1 MTLPLKKK
9 LYILLAWL
17 AVVPAGLYFTYQYYP
32 PENIAG
38 YELEFITLVAFATFI
53 PLMPIVIN
61 GATIFFIQWVT
72 LVGFIKY
79 GLFIEIV
86 LMQFSIIPLL
96 IRLRVTKNDW
106 HRIPLN
112 SLMFFLVSCISGLIY
127 FMVGGEIAERELSQL
142 ILPILCYQIVSIMI
156 NQILLLL
163 YHHYVA
169 NNDVRFYSKDFVW
182 DFTANMIMFPL
193 SLSLY
198 YLTFELGAFASL
210 LIGVPFVSLS
220 IILKLYNSSENINE
234 YLQKAGEIGHQ
245 LTESLKVKEV
255 LDIFIEKII
264 ETLPVEYAYI
274 LDCHEDGLVLLR
286 RFENGEMKSNNLRP
300 LKKNQGISGVV
311 WETGKSVLYTS
322 RSEWTDIAEG
332 YMPEDVESVLCVP
345 IVRSQKVRGI
355 LLLASSKKKAYEKFQ
370 LMIVDI
376 LCSYFGI
383 AIANA
388 RHHERTKQNSE
399 RCALTGLYNY
409 RYFEDLLSMEYNHL
423 EAGERKNLSLIML
436 DIDHFKVINDN
447 YGHQSGNEILI
458 QLAERLRALISTKGT
473 VARYGGEEFVI
484 LLPDTEREEALRI
497 AEYVRGTIANQ
508 PFTLHDSLD
517 ESNKQIM
524 VRITASIG
532 VSTAPQDADDTMA
545 LIRHADRA
553 LYTGAKQ
560 AGRNRVAQYVK

>member
-1 MTLPLKKK
+1 MQLSLNKK
-9 LYILLAWL
+9 LVILFTWL
-17 AVVPAGLYFTYQYYP
+17 AVVPAGLYYSYKFYP
-32 PENIAG
+32 PENVMG
-38 YELEFITLVAFATFI
+38 YGWEFITLVIFATLI

-61 GATIFFIQWVT
+61 GITIFFIQWVT
-72 LVGFIKY
+72 LVGLLKY
-79 GLFIEIV
+79 GLFIEII

-96 IRLRVTKNDW
+96 LFLRISRAEW

-112 SLMFFLVSCISGLIY
+112 SVMFFIGSLLSGLVY
-127 FMVGGEIAERELSQL
+127 FLVGGEIGTKDIGAL
-142 ILPILCYQIVSIMI
+142 LPPVMLYQVVSFMI
-156 NQILLLL
+156 NTIILFF
-163 YHHYVA
+163 YQRFFTKQ
-169 NNDVRFYSKDFVW
+169 DVRFNSKDFQW
-182 DFTANMIMFPL
+182 DFLANMIILPL

-198 YLTFELGAFASL
+198 YLTFELGAVAAL

-220 IILKLYNSSENINE
+220 IILKLYNSSEKINE

-245 LTESLKVKEV
+245 LTESLKVNEV

-264 ETLPVEYAYI
+264 ATLPVEYAYI
-274 LDCHEDGLVLLR
+274 LDCHEDELVLLR
-286 RFENGEMKSNNLRP
+286 RVENGEKKSNDLKP
-300 LKKNQGISGVV
+300 LKKNEGISGKV
-311 WETGKSVLYTS
+311 WRTGISALYDS
-322 RSEWTDIAEG
+322 RTEWSGIAEG
-332 YMPEDVESVLCVP
+332 YMPEGVESVLCVP

-376 LCSYFGI
+376 LCSYFSV
-383 AIANA
+383 AIENA

-399 RCALTGLYNY
+399 RCALTNLYNY
-409 RYFEDLLSMEYNHL
+409 RYFEDLLSLEFNHL
-423 EAGERKNLSLIML
+423 NIGKRKFLSLIML
-436 DIDHFKVINDN
+436 DLDHFKVINDT

-458 QLAERLRALISTKGT
+458 ELADRLCKLIGHKGT

-484 LLPDTEREEALRI
+484 LLPDTDRNVAIRL
-497 AEYVRGTIANQ
+497 AELVRQTIANR

-517 ESNKQIM
+517 EANKKLL

-532 VSTAPQDADDTMA
+532 VATAPEDADDTLA

-560 AGRNRVAQYVK
+560 AGRNRVAEYVK